1 MKNVKSRIKA
11 LFILVF
17 AAIALTL
24 GSCSLDHGPVD
35 SSKLDTYKVVFIF
48 NDAAGTV
55 VSTKEIEVVKGE
67 TLLVSQIPQIRDQL
81 KADGYEIPS
90 SYEVYWV
97 LLNDEKEPIDLDPE
111 AEVNNLLNITEA
123 ICDNEGKVY
132 VQVAYKQF
140 GGTVSFIS
148 NGGTAVEPI
157 VEVEVGQTLQGKQP
171 ADPTRVGYTFLGW
184 YDKTLTSLFDWNTVL
199 TEEAIELYAKWEAN
213 DDTAYAVEHYF
224 EALDGTYKLESSEK
238 LAGTTEELVEA
249 EALVKEGFT
258 HNEKHPESL
267 EEAQIAADGSLVLKV
282 YYSRNSYKV
291 TFDAAGGEEKEAQT
305 YKYGQALNLGVAAKT
320 GYTFLGW
327 TLEGEAFAELSMPAK
342 DLELVATWTSN
353 TNTAYKVEHYFEAL
367 DGSYVKDAKVE
378 SLFGET
384 GSEAEAVVRTVTGFE
399 HNAEHKDALESATI
413 LADGSLVLRVYY
425 SRNSYT
431 LTVDVDGVK
440 EVVEYKYQEEVAA
453 PAAPEKVG
461 YTFSSW
467 SAAIP
472 TTMPA
477 TDIEVVALWTINQYT
492 LTINVDGVKQTVK
505 YNYQAEV
512 AAPAAPEKVG
522 YTFAG
527 WTPAVPATMPAEDV
541 EVVAEWTINQYT
553 LTINVDGVKQEVEY
567 DYLEEIAAV
576 AAPEKAGYTFTG
588 WMPEVPATMP
598 AEDVEVV
605 ATWKI
610 VEYSISYNTNEGILR
625 NYASY
630 EEAVAD
636 FLKDYNAA
644 RGTSH
649 TVESFSSLGSWGEI
663 GAASLFLY
671 NANYR
676 AKWTWLVDYI
686 ASVAGSA
693 NKKAWEAFND
703 HDSQAEFNAVNSNYI
718 YSIAYELRGWVG
730 QIKYT
735 ENANYHTADYST
747 EEVKTKFMACLADSK
762 YTVESEDIELIQP
775 IKADHIF
782 LGWFDN
788 AEFNGNAIA
797 KIEKGSTG
805 NLELHAKWIHV
816 VDNAKNLA
824 QEALAEYILTDEI
837 VKASKYEENYDEFAA
852 ELEVQKGLI
861 AAATSVEGVE
871 EALDAAKKA
880 LLIIVEPVAPTS
892 ITVSATT
899 NKVMLGASLALQLAF
914 EGPEG
919 YQTLVSY
926 ASANEEIATVE
937 NGIVKFIAEG
947 NVIITVSS
955 MIDPLIKGTIEFT
968 VVAADVTNIVVA
980 ADAVENAC
988 VLYNENHYFYGVN
1001 LFNNLND
1008 AISSA
1013 KNDSVINILD
1023 GKYTLGSVINKSL
1036 TFVGQSV
1043 EGVEITVTANV
1054 SSNVAASD
1062 IRFESVTLRGSA
1074 AATSAGVYFQ
1084 PSSKAY
1090 NLTFNNCHIT
1100 RMNTFYKGTIST
1112 TNPVVLTVQNCDI
1125 DNIGQF
1131 FVWVTAGLEKVNF
1144 ISNNVDAST
1153 CGGVSNSA
1161 AALLRIRIGSALVYD
1176 NHFTGDTQ
1184 NIDGLFESGVSA
1196 TLVDVRFNVFENVT
1210 KYVHINGGKPVQF
1223 DKNLYL
1229 DSEGQVLNSVPATVT
1244 GAGVTAGSA
1253 LADEETRKYEYAYF
1267 MAPSK
1272 SLTLNLNEGTLV
1284 DAPTFYKVGFG
1295 LVLPTPTRTDYTFTG
1310 WFDNAECTGA
1320 PITEI
1325 TKDDNNDIVLYAG
1338 WMANA
1343 ISSNLSY
1350 ELNGGTAEGLP
1361 TEYIEGVATA
1371 LPNATKDGYTFLG
1384 WFLNADLTGDA
1395 LTEIPTTATGDLK
1408 LYAGFEAITYAVT
1421 FNSNGGSDVETQNV
1435 NHGSKAEKPVDPEL
1449 KGYTFVKWQLNGVD
1463 YDFETPVVGVIE
1475 LTAVWELA
1483 TYTIS
1488 YELDGGSLIQ
1498 YESYEAAVA
1507 DFLAD
1512 YNAAR
1517 GKTHTVETFYA
1528 LGSWDEISDASL
1540 FLYNA
1545 TYRAK
1550 WNWLVQYIATVAS
1563 SANKPAYSNFNKY
1576 NSQAELHAA
1585 NGNYIYEIAY
1595 ELRGWVGQAKY
1606 TQNANFVTAD
1616 YSDSAIKAGCT
1627 ALFAPAKYNVNSADI
1642 TLLTPTKENHTFLG
1656 WYDNAE
1662 FAGEAITKIESGSAG
1677 NVTLYANW
1685 VENAYEISYN
1695 MGTEW
1700 VYDSEKVQTTFTVT
1714 RYLTYNS
1721 GGAGNGMLTT
1731 ATPKYW
1737 YYILLQET
1745 QIEDLYVI
1753 SEIVSGNAN
1762 ITKPYNYAITW
1773 YDPAAAENES
1783 LANIYNNKATYI
1795 GSYVTLAGIPAE
1807 TSSSCTITGTV
1818 YSQEAFDRSNYAEKY
1833 LKADG
1838 TALPTPS
1845 LEGYIFGG
1853 WYDNAEFTGSPLTEI
1868 EAGSQKAYQLYAK
1881 WAEDEVIELELT
1893 DEEAATITEAAP
1905 TLFVNAG
1912 FEVSNYRINGTKYSY
1927 GTQIFTSITA
1937 ALEAAQENDVIYVFA
1952 GTYSE
1957 ALTISVANIK
1967 LVGPNYGVAYNET
1980 RSSEAI
1986 IKGLVSVS
1994 ATGFTLN
2001 GVSITGT
2008 GSAIYVATAT
2018 SNLTVKNN
2026 IITGTGKST
2035 TGGRTGIIASD
2046 VAINGFVFIGN
2057 NITCTGAAGRN
2068 AMAIYGTLTNADI
2081 QNNKFSNGGTSH
2093 SNSEVARCNDV
2104 RGTFVFNNNECL
2116 WATANYT
2123 LYIRPLMTQ
2132 DVTITVQD
2140 NVFNGGTGIGSGF
2153 YFPNQTANSSVTFIG
2168 NELYNLGGNIF
2179 NFVDCQTGSKQNIMY
2194 NYLDSQTA
2202 FKLTTKGSGTITYT
2216 NNYYAAAQTTATS
2229 DYGVLASKD
2238 ALDAAYAA
2246 YKATLE

>member
-81 KADGYEIPS
+81 KADGYGIPS

-97 LLNDEKEPIDLDPE
+97 LLNDLKEPIDLDPE

-258 HNEKHPESL
+258 HNEKHPEAL

-282 YYSRNSYKV
+282 YYSRNSYTV

-305 YKYGQALNLGVAAKT
+305 YKYGQTLNLGVAAKT

-342 DLELVATWTSN
+342 NLELVATWTSN
-353 TNTAYKVEHYFEAL
+353 KNTAYKVEHYFEAL
-367 DGSYVKDAKVE
+367 DGSYAKDAKVE

-384 GSEAEAVVRTVTGFE
+384 GSEVEAVVRTVTGFE

-453 PAAPEKVG
+453 PSAPEKVG

-522 YTFAG
+522 YTFTG

-588 WMPEVPATMP
+588 WMPEIPATMP

-605 ATWKI
+605 ATWEI

-676 AKWTWLVDYI
+676 AKWAWLVDYI

-693 NKKAWEAFND
+693 NKKAWEKFND
-703 HDSQAEFNAVNSNYI
+703 YDSQAGFNAANGNYI

-735 ENANYHTADYST
+735 KNANYHTADYST
-747 EEVKTKFMACLADSK
+747 EEVKAKFMACLADSK
-762 YTVESEDIELIQP
+762 YTVESEDIELLQP

-788 AEFNGNAIA
+788 SEFNGNAIA

-824 QEALAEYILTDEI
+824 QKALAEYILTDEI

-871 EALDAAKKA
+871 KALDAAKKA

-947 NVIITVSS
+947 NVVITVSS

-1001 LFNNLND
+1001 LFNNLKD
-1008 AISSA
+1008 AISSS

-1054 SSNVAASD
+1054 SSNVAASN

-1161 AALLRIRIGSALVYD
+1161 AALLRIRIGSAFVYD

-1229 DSEGQVLNSVPATVT
+1229 DSKGQVLNSVPATVT

-1267 MAPSK
+1267 KAPSK

-1338 WMANA
+1338 WMTNV

-1361 TEYIEGVATA
+1361 IEYIEGVATA

-1408 LYAGFEAITYAVT
+1408 LYAGFEAI
-1421 FNSNGGSDVETQNV
+1421 D
-1435 NHGSKAEKPVDPEL
+1435 
-1449 KGYTFVKWQLNGVD
+1449 
-1463 YDFETPVVGVIE
+1463 
-1475 LTAVWELA
+1475 
-1483 TYTIS
+1483 YTIE
-1488 YELDGGSLIQ
+1488 YDLDAGSFNEYPVKYATKSDL
-1498 YESYEAAVA
+1498 VA
-1507 DFLAD
+1507 DFMSD
-1512 YNAAR
+1512 YNKLYGTSYTKPEETHSARTTNFWKNAEMYAKWKWMLEYFCDLAAEQ
-1517 GKTHTVETFYA
+1517 GFGSNTSYYTNMYNGGNGIGTVSGYVTQSVTTYLLGINGTIWNEQYKETY
-1528 LGSWDEISDASL
+1528 GSLSSKATTLDFTAESGNEYQEYMIFAPRT
-1540 FLYNA
+1540 YNA
-1545 TYRAK
+1545 D
-1550 WNWLVQYIATVAS
+1550 L
-1563 SANKPAYSNFNKY
+1563 
-1576 NSQAELHAA
+1576 E
-1585 NGNYIYEIAY
+1585 
-1595 ELRGWVGQAKY
+1595 
-1606 TQNANFVTAD
+1606 VT
-1616 YSDSAIKAGCT
+1616 
-1627 ALFAPAKYNVNSADI
+1627 LME
-1642 TLLTPTKENHTFLG
+1642 PTREGYTFLG
-1656 WYDNAE
+1656 WYDNEE
-1662 FAGEAITKIESGSAG
+1662 FAGEKVTVIAKGTLGNKKYYASWEETLYTIEYVLNEGVLFGEYADLAAIKADFNADYKATTGYNDYSHWYGSTSAIMNVFTKTNHKWDWLLDYWTVTNANSYSGVANATVFQQVKTSGTCSDYYYLSTEIAGWYLGAQKAVYSGSLKSADYADANVNELIWNYAPKKSTYKMSMSEDYNLVSPYRENYVFLGWYDNEGFAGEPITKIAAGSIG
-1677 NVTLYANW
+1677 NVTLYA
-1685 VENAYEISYN
+1685 
-1695 MGTEW
+1695 
-1700 VYDSEKVQTTFTVT
+1700 
-1714 RYLTYNS
+1714 
-1721 GGAGNGMLTT
+1721 
-1731 ATPKYW
+1731 
-1737 YYILLQET
+1737 
-1745 QIEDLYVI
+1745 
-1753 SEIVSGNAN
+1753 
-1762 ITKPYNYAITW
+1762 
-1773 YDPAAAENES
+1773 
-1783 LANIYNNKATYI
+1783 
-1795 GSYVTLAGIPAE
+1795 
-1807 TSSSCTITGTV
+1807 
-1818 YSQEAFDRSNYAEKY
+1818 
-1833 LKADG
+1833 
-1838 TALPTPS
+1838 
-1845 LEGYIFGG
+1845 
-1853 WYDNAEFTGSPLTEI
+1853 
-1868 EAGSQKAYQLYAK
+1868 K
-1881 WAEDEVIELELT
+1881 WELELANANVT
-1893 DEEAATITEAAP
+1893 YT
-1905 TLFVNAG
+1905 VN
-1912 FEVSNYRINGTKYSY
+1912 F
-1927 GTQIFTSITA
+1927 
-1937 ALEAAQENDVIYVFA
+1937 
-1952 GTYSE
+1952 
-1957 ALTISVANIK
+1957 
-1967 LVGPNYGVAYNET
+1967 
-1980 RSSEAI
+1980 SSKAELLDA
-1986 IKGLVSVS
+1986 
-1994 ATGFTLN
+1994 F
-2001 GVSITGT
+2001 
-2008 GSAIYVATAT
+2008 
-2018 SNLTVKNN
+2018 
-2026 IITGTGKST
+2026 
-2035 TGGRTGIIASD
+2035 
-2046 VAINGFVFIGN
+2046 
-2057 NITCTGAAGRN
+2057 
-2068 AMAIYGTLTNADI
+2068 
-2081 QNNKFSNGGTSH
+2081 
-2093 SNSEVARCNDV
+2093 
-2104 RGTFVFNNNECL
+2104 
-2116 WATANYT
+2116 
-2123 LYIRPLMTQ
+2123 LY
-2132 DVTITVQD
+2132 D
-2140 NVFNGGTGIGSGF
+2140 F
-2153 YFPNQTANSSVTFIG
+2153 YQFLI
-2168 NELYNLGGNIF
+2168 E
-2179 NFVDCQTGSKQNIMY
+2179 K
-2194 NYLDSQTA
+2194 
-2202 FKLTTKGSGTITYT
+2202 GTITNEVTFDAFSGRNNKYLGSWFAYQQYGDDMTVGDLYFAAGLSYSANHLILTSSDGILVANEEYFFNSTKYGAKWRGLADWINSKVGTSKRFFNSIYGGCELQRWIAEDTTNYGSFDKTSFLDTLTWTVNYT
-2216 NNYYAAAQTTATS
+2216 TESSSTMPTMYKHGLTFKGWMDASSNLHT
-2229 DYGVLASKD
+2229 VLPVAD
-2238 ALDAAYAA
+2238 PVELDL
-2246 YKATLE
+2246 TPSWQ

>member
-55 VSTKEIEVVKGE
+55 VSTKEIEVVKGGA
-67 TLLVSQIPQIRDQL
+67 LLVSQIPQIRDQL

-111 AEVNNLLNITEA
+111 ADVNNLLNITEA
-123 ICDNEGKVY
+123 ICDIEGKVY

-184 YDKTLTSLFDWNTVL
+184 YDKTLTNLFDWNTVL

-238 LAGTTEELVEA
+238 LSGTTEELVEA

-258 HNEKHPESL
+258 HNEKHPEAL

-282 YYSRNSYKV
+282 YYSRNSYTV

-305 YKYGQALNLGVAAKT
+305 YKYGQTLNLGVAAKT

-342 DLELVATWTSN
+342 NLELVATWTTN

-367 DGSYVKDAKVE
+367 DGSYAKDAKVE

-384 GSEAEAVVRTVTGFE
+384 GSEVEAVVRTVTGFE

-522 YTFAG
+522 YTFTG

-567 DYLEEIAAV
+567 DYNEAV
-576 AAPEKAGYTFTG
+576 ETPADPSKTGYVFVG
-588 WMPEVPATMP
+588 WSPVVPATMP

-605 ATWKI
+605 AQWEDTVYTVTYKLDGGNAIPTYEFEIYNYNHIDWNTAGTMTVLTNVPGRVTKWAERII
-610 VEYSISYNTNEGILR
+610 VEYDETSGLYKSVDLWPYKASNGTLESGQYILAG
-625 NYASY
+625 YY
-630 EEAVAD
+630 
-636 FLKDYNAA
+636 KDDYKQINL
-644 RGTSH
+644 
-649 TVESFSSLGSWGEI
+649 E
-663 GAASLFLY
+663 ASLTVIAIAKYLAENP
-671 NANYR
+671 NATVYFDLDIPSATNKEWKYMTK
-676 AKWTWLVDYI
+676 AYTSLELLDN
-686 ASVAGSA
+686 VAGS
-693 NKKAWEAFND
+693 N
-703 HDSQAEFNAVNSNYI
+703 V
-718 YSIAYELRGWVG
+718 
-730 QIKYT
+730 IKYN
-735 ENANYHTADYST
+735 ENVA
-747 EEVKTKFMACLADSK
+747 
-762 YTVESEDIELIQP
+762 ELPQLE
-775 IKADHIF
+775 KENHIF
-782 LGWFDN
+782 LGWYSEDTLEN
-788 AEFNGNAIA
+788 KVESLVR
-797 KIEKGSTG
+797 GSEHKALT
-805 NLELHAKWIHV
+805 LYAKWIHV

-824 QEALAEYILTDEI
+824 QKALAEYILTDEI

-861 AAATSVEGVE
+861 AAATSVEDVE
-871 EALDAAKKA
+871 KALDAAKKA

-947 NVIITVSS
+947 NVVITVSS

-980 ADAVENAC
+980 ADAVENTC

-1008 AISSA
+1008 AISSS

-1054 SSNVAASD
+1054 SSNVAASN

-1176 NHFTGDTQ
+1176 NHFTGDTK

-1267 MAPSK
+1267 KAPSK

-1361 TEYIEGVATA
+1361 TKYIEGVATA

-1421 FNSNGGSDVETQNV
+1421 FNSNGGSDVEAQNV

-1528 LGSWDEISDASL
+1528 LGSWGEISDASL

-1576 NSQAELHAA
+1576 NSQAELNAA
-1585 NGNYIYEIAY
+1585 NSNYIYEIAY
-1595 ELRGWVGQAKY
+1595 ELRGWVGQTQY
-1606 TQNANFVTAD
+1606 TKNDNFVTAD

-1700 VYDSEKVQTTFTVT
+1700 AYDSEKVQTTFTVT

-1721 GGAGNGMLTT
+1721 AGVGNGMLTT
-1731 ATPKYW
+1731 ASPKFW

-1745 QIEDLYVI
+1745 QIEGLYVI

-1762 ITKPYNYAITW
+1762 ITKPYDYAITW

-1783 LANIYNNKATYI
+1783 LVNIYNNKATYI

-1818 YSQEAFDRSNYAEKY
+1818 YSKEVFDRSNYAEKY
-1833 LKADG
+1833 LKATG

-1868 EAGSQKAYQLYAK
+1868 AAGSQKAYQLYAK
-1881 WAEDEVIELELT
+1881 WAEDAVIELELT

-1912 FEVSNYRINGTKYSY
+1912 FEVSNYRINGTEYSY

-1952 GTYSE
+1952 GTYADE
-1957 ALTISVANIK
+1957 LTISTANIK
-1967 LVGPNYGVAYNET
+1967 LVGPNYNIQGNGSRA
-1980 RSSEAI
+1980 SEANITGSVTISASNVTVDGLKFAGTGALVVKASKTI
-1986 IKGLVSVS
+1986 ISNCYISSSSSHGLEINAVVNGFTFTHSTLHSTNSGVKGIYSTYVVSDANISNNVFINTSGTSSTYPDAIRLQSVS
-1994 ATGFTLN
+1994 GTIDIENNSFDFPGGNYTVFLGYSSVAENTTINFKYNTITTTHGYNASGVSFRALKASCTLN
-2001 GVSITGT
+2001 IIGNTFNKVSGTVIEARGSSSSDVTTAATVNIKNNAIMDTSTNVRFNVATTNVSID
-2008 GSAIYVATAT
+2008 
-2018 SNLTVKNN
+2018 SNYAYK
-2026 IITGTGKST
+2026 
-2035 TGGRTGIIASD
+2035 D
-2046 VAINGFVFIGN
+2046 
-2057 NITCTGAAGRN
+2057 
-2068 AMAIYGTLTNADI
+2068 
-2081 QNNKFSNGGTSH
+2081 
-2093 SNSEVARCNDV
+2093 
-2104 RGTFVFNNNECL
+2104 FVFNGNG
-2116 WATANYT
+2116 
-2123 LYIRPLMTQ
+2123 
-2132 DVTITVQD
+2132 VTVPVTNAKAD
-2140 NVFNGGTGIGSGF
+2140 
-2153 YFPNQTANSSVTFIG
+2153 ANSALAG
-2168 NELYNLGGNIF
+2168 
-2179 NFVDCQTGSKQNIMY
+2179 
-2194 NYLDSQTA
+2194 
-2202 FKLTTKGSGTITYT
+2202 
-2216 NNYYAAAQTTATS
+2216 AQ
-2229 DYGVLASKD
+2229 
-2238 ALDAAYAA
+2238 
-2246 YKATLE
+2246 